1 MSGASVTSI
10 QPGANVVQL
19 RPRDECPV
27 TAALTDLAARVR
39 RGEIV
44 SLSVV
49 FITAEG
55 VVCHEQ
61 LCSSI
66 HSSGLY

>member
-1 MSGASVTSI
+1 MNSTCATSI

-27 TAALTDLAARVR
+27 SAALAELSAKVR

-49 FITAEG
+49 MTDSDGI
-55 VVCHEQ
+55 VSHVK
-61 LCSSI
+61 LCSPKQRQ
-66 HSSGLY
+66 